1 MEDYSEQ
8 EKLKLLTQDFQRRL
22 NTEPDPREFEKTPD
36 GKARTLPISFVQMTL
51 DELFLGQWEVSE
63 PHYTQIFNEV
73 VGTAVLTVWHPITG
87 RAIKRTG
94 WASVVITQD
103 KDAQIADF
111 NMTKKKNALDL
122 TFPKLG
128 AEVLKSAA
136 QTLGKVFGR
145 DINRKAVDVF
155 KPALKPLSDEAFKAA
170 LSRIQGGKLETIAL
184 AEANFILTDEQKS
197 ILYGEAAELKT
208 KLIENG

>member
-1 MEDYSEQ
+1 MEDYSES

-22 NTEPDPREFEKTPD
+22 NAEPDPREFEKTPD
-36 GKARTLPISFVQMTL
+36 GKARTLPISFVDMTL
-51 DELFLGQWEVSE
+51 DELFLGQWEMSE
-63 PHYTQIFNEV
+63 PHYQQIFNEI

-87 RAIKRTG
+87 RPIKRTG

-103 KDAQIADF
+103 ADAKLEDF
-111 NMTKKKNALDL
+111 NITKKKNALDL

-128 AEVLKSAA
+128 AEIRKSAA

-170 LSRIQGGKLETIAL
+170 LKRIEGGKLETIAL
-184 AEANFILTDEQKS
+184 AEANFILTDEQKA
-197 ILYGEAAELKT
+197 IMYGEAEESKT
-208 KLIENG
+208 KLLSNG